1 MARAIE
7 TIDLSEELW
16 YEETINGVTTTVKYW
31 PIRKDSDG
39 VLLLRAEALTG
50 RRINPTNVANYIDS
64 EMDTWLNNA
73 DGGYLSYFDAPMQ
86 ACVIP
91 TQIKVKPYDSTDVTE
106 IARQAFLLSE
116 SEVIAAGG
124 AEGDSILSAL
134 RTHRDN
140 TTNDNTARIAY
151 DSAGRAFNWWLRS
164 AGSAEQMR
172 YVGINGYVSSSNASY
187 AGHCPRPAFKVQN
200 GTMVS
205 DLGEDTIYILPDATH
220 LYRELKYVVVC
231 GGTDARPKKA
241 KVEVEITNAT
251 ESKIYLSNNAG
262 DAAPAW
268 VECQNGIAVDLPNEA
283 KETDSWQL
291 GVKIYAKS
299 GGRAVCGEPA
309 VIVEVD
315 SE

>member
-16 YEETINGVTTTVKYW
+16 YEETVNGVTTTTKYW

-39 VLLLRAEALTG
+39 VVLLRAEALTG
-50 RRINPTNVANYIDS
+50 RRINPTNVAAYIDS

-73 DGGYLSYFDAPMQ
+73 DDGYISYFDAKMQ
-86 ACVIP
+86 ACIIP
-91 TQIKVKPYDSTDVTE
+91 TQIKVKPYDATDVTE

-116 SEVIAAGG
+116 SDVVAAGG
-124 AEGDSILSAL
+124 VEGDSILSAL
-134 RTHRDN
+134 KTHRDN
-140 TTNDNTARIAY
+140 ATNDNTARIAY
-151 DSAGRAFNWWLRS
+151 NSAGSAVYWWLRS
-164 AGSAEQMR
+164 AASSEQMR
-172 YVGINGYVSSSNASY
+172 YVNTSGSIDGFDASY
-187 AGHCPRPAFKVQN
+187 AWLCPRPAFKVRN

-205 DLGEDTIYILPDATH
+205 DSGEDTIYILPDATH
-220 LYRELKYVVVC
+220 LYRELEYVVVC
-231 GGTDARPKKA
+231 GETDTRPKKA

-251 ESKIYLSNNAG
+251 ESQICVSNNAG
-262 DAAPAW
+262 DANPAW
-268 VECQNGIAVDLPNEA
+268 VECQNGIAVDLPNET
-283 KETDSWQL
+283 KETDKWKL

-315 SE
+315 E

>member
-16 YEETINGVTTTVKYW
+16 YEETINGVTTTTKYW

-39 VLLLRAEALTG
+39 VVLLRAEALAA
-50 RRINPTNVANYIDS
+50 RRINPTNVAAYIDS

-73 DGGYLSYFDAPMQ
+73 DDGYLSYFDAKMQ
-86 ACVIP
+86 ACIIP

-106 IARQAFLLSE
+106 IARQAFLFSE

-124 AEGDSILSAL
+124 AEGDSILSVL
-134 RTHRDN
+134 KTHRDN
-140 TTNDNTARIAY
+140 TTDDYTARIAY
-151 DSAGRAFNWWLRS
+151 NSAGSVAFWWLRS

-172 YVGINGYVSSSNASY
+172 FVSYNGSVISVNASY
-187 AGHCPRPAFKVQN
+187 AGYCPRPAFKVQN

-205 DLGEDTIYILPDATH
+205 DLGEDTIYILPDATR
-220 LYRELKYVVVC
+220 LYRELEYVVVC
-231 GGTDARPKKA
+231 GETDARPKKA

-251 ESKIYLSNNAG
+251 ETKIYLSNNAG

-268 VECQNGIAVDLPNEA
+268 AECQNGVAIETPNKT
-283 KETDSWQL
+283 KETDKWQL

-315 SE
+315 E

>member
-16 YEETINGVTTTVKYW
+16 YEETVNGVATTTKYW

-39 VLLLRAEALTG
+39 VVLLRAEALAG
-50 RRINPTNVANYIDS
+50 RRINPTNVAAYIDS
-64 EMDTWLNNA
+64 EMDTWLNNT
-73 DGGYLSYFDAPMQ
+73 DDGYLSYFDAPMQ
-86 ACVIP
+86 ACIIP

-106 IARQAFLLSE
+106 VARQAFLLSE

-124 AEGDSILSAL
+124 AEGDSILSTL

-151 DSAGRAFNWWLRS
+151 NSAGSAVIWWLRS

-172 YVGINGYVSSSNASY
+172 FVYFGGNVSSNNASNTI
-187 AGHCPRPAFKVQN
+187 CPRPAFKVRN

-205 DLGEDTIYILPDATH
+205 DSEEDTIYLLPDATH
-220 LYRELKYVVVC
+220 LYRELEYVVVC
-231 GGTDARPKKA
+231 GETDTRPKKA

-251 ESKIYLSNNAG
+251 ESKAYLSNNAG
-262 DAAPAW
+262 DTNPAW
-268 VECQNGIAVDLPNEA
+268 VECQNGVAAELPNET
-283 KETDSWQL
+283 KETDKWQL

-315 SE
+315 GE

>member
-16 YEETINGVTTTVKYW
+16 YEETVNGVTTTVKYW

-39 VLLLRAEALTG
+39 VVLLRADALAG
-50 RRINPTNVANYIDS
+50 RRINPTNVAAYTNS
-64 EMDTWLNNA
+64 EMDTWLNNTD
-73 DGGYLSYFDAPMQ
+73 DGYISYFDAPMQ
-86 ACVIP
+86 ACIIP

-134 RTHRDN
+134 KTHRDN

-151 DSAGRAFNWWLRS
+151 NSAGSAVYWWLRS
-164 AGSAEQMR
+164 ASSTEQMR
-172 YVGINGYVSSSNASY
+172 RVDTSGGLGGGNASG
-187 AGHCPRPAFKVQN
+187 AWLCPRPAFKVQN

-220 LYRELKYVVVC
+220 LYRELEYVVVC
-231 GGTDARPKKA
+231 GETDARPKRA

-251 ESKIYLSNNAG
+251 ESQIYVSNNAG
-262 DAAPAW
+262 DANPAW
-268 VECQNGIAVDLPNEA
+268 VECQNGVAVDLPNET

-315 SE
+315 GE